1 MNKKALVDLIKQ
13 RRSFLCVGLDL
24 DPSKLPLGYGDDE
37 EGWLHFNRQ
46 IIESTK
52 DLCVAYKP
60 NWAFYEALGE
70 RGMRVLKATLD
81 LIRGSH
87 LIIADA
93 KRGDIGN
100 TSSRYA
106 QAIFEEFEADAITV
120 APYMG
125 IDSLKPFERKGKWL
139 VALGLTSNLG
149 SSDFQ
154 QLELASGEK
163 LYESVLRK
171 LGQSFSPE
179 EMMFVIGATHPEV
192 FSSIR
197 NIVPDHFFLV
207 PGIGAQGGDLEGVCQ
222 HGINDEIGL
231 LINSSRSII
240 YAGQGEDFGDAAR
253 EEAKKIQ
260 IQMMQ
265 YV

>member
-1 MNKKALVDLIKQ
+1 MDRKALVELIKK

-24 DPSKLPLGYGDDE
+24 DPEKLPLGYGDDE
-37 EGWLHFNRQ
+37 AGWLQFNQQ

-70 RGMRVLKATLD
+70 PGMRVLKATLD
-81 LIRGSH
+81 LIRDTH
-87 LIIADA
+87 LVIADA

-100 TSSRYA
+100 TSSRYSR
-106 QAIFEEFEADAITV
+106 AIFDEFGADAITV

-139 VALGLTSNLG
+139 VALGLTSNQG

-171 LGQSFSPE
+171 LGTSFSPE
-179 EMMFVIGATHPEV
+179 QMMFVVGATHPEV
-192 FSSIR
+192 FASIR
-197 NIVPDHFFLV
+197 KIVPDHFLLV
-207 PGIGAQGGDLEGVCQ
+207 PGIGAQGGDLEGVCR
-222 HGINDEIGL
+222 HGINEDIGL
-231 LINSSRSII
+231 LVNSSRSII
-240 YAGQGEDFGDAAR
+240 YAGQGEDFGEAAR
-253 EEAKKIQ
+253 EEAKQIQ
-260 IQMMQ
+260 IQMMK